1 MSPQV
6 GRPKSNNPKSER
18 IFIRVTPEEKKE
30 IQEFS
35 SKSGIGLL
43 DLLKIG
49 IETMRKK

>member
-1 MSPQV
+1 MGPQV
-6 GRPKSNNPKSER
+6 GRPKSKNPKSER
-18 IFIRVTPEEKKE
+18 IFIRVTPGEKKE

-49 IETMRKK
+49 IETMKKK